1 MSALSID
8 TASQPAASWRS
19 DATTNSQTLEISELR
34 TYDGALETLGAYKL
48 TGNFHVELE
57 LVLKDMRV
65 LDKVAFDVK
74 PKTLLSDCRHVEF
87 RPVERVRASHF
98 AEIMRAI
105 KNLVGSDATQP
116 WWVRLFQ

>member
-1 MSALSID
+1 MSALSIN
-8 TASQPAASWRS
+8 SGSRPAVSWRS
-19 DATTNSQTLEISELR
+19 DATTDSRTLEISELR
-34 TYDGALETLGAYKL
+34 TYDAALDTLGAYKL
-48 TGNFHVELE
+48 TGNFHAELE
-57 LVLKDMRV
+57 IVLKDMRV
-65 LDKVAFDVK
+65 LDKVAFDIK

-105 KNLVGSDATQP
+105 RNRIGSDTTQP